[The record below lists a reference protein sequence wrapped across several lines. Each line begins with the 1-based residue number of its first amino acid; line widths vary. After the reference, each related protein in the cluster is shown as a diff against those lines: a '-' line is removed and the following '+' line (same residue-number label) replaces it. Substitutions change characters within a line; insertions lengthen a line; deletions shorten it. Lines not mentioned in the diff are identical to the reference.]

1 MDDSAKLLLGLL
13 IGGAVTHVVYASG
26 QSSSSREP
34 SMAGHAATRPRR
46 RRPPS
51 ATVPPVLVEAMREV
65 NGLAAQIARQEVEKH
80 VAHAAAAS
88 VLVVHLRTKATL
100 STLSWALWLIAHLAD
115 THGYQLSRACHLPA
129 DGSGLLDYS
138 RILTLVLSRGV

>member
-13 IGGAVTHVVYASG
+13 IGGAVTHAVYASG
-26 QSSSSREP
+26 QSSSSQEP

-80 VAHAAAAS
+80 VRKGIRDTLRGFGAGA
-88 VLVVHLRTKATL
+88 VVVEGEEEL
-100 STLSWALWLIAHLAD
+100 
-115 THGYQLSRACHLPA
+115 
-129 DGSGLLDYS
+129 
-138 RILTLVLSRGV
+138 